1 MHLFGLSLFEEKS
14 IDVDESNNNFFPEL
28 WFEGSDID
36 FDLETD
42 QSIKRMFEDHQ
53 LPYVN
58 DLEHL
63 FTDDFWEIVNEDLK
77 FHS

>member
-1 MHLFGLSLFEEKS
+1 MRLFGLSLFEDANKN
-14 IDVDESNNNFFPEL
+14 DDKTFFPEL

-42 QSIKRMFEDHQ
+42 TSIQQMFSDHQ
-53 LPYVN
+53 LPYVT

>member
-1 MHLFGLSLFEEKS
+1 MNLFGISLFEEEKS
-14 IDVDESNNNFFPEL
+14 IDADSNFFPEL

-42 QSIKRMFEDHQ
+42 QSIKQMFNDHQ
-53 LPYVN
+53 LPYVH

-63 FTDDFWEIVNEDLK
+63 FTDDFWEIVREDLK
-77 FHS
+77 YNSQI

>member
-1 MHLFGLSLFEEKS
+1 MNLFGILLFEEEEKN
-14 IDVDESNNNFFPEL
+14 VDSNFFPEL

-42 QSIKRMFEDHQ
+42 QSIKQMLNDHQ
-53 LPYVN
+53 LPYVH

-63 FTDDFWEIVNEDLK
+63 FTDDFWEIVKEDLK
-77 FHS
+77 YHSSS